1 MSNIAI
7 VTDSTAYLTEEEV
20 KRDAVTVVPL
30 TVNFEDGAMEDGLI
44 DARAFFE
51 RVDASTKIPFTSQ
64 PSAGQFLEV
73 YEKLLAQGKEI
84 ISIHISSKLSGTLES
99 AGKPR
104 GCWMRITF
112 PFRYED
118 RFSVIMQIEAA
129 SE

>member
-84 ISIHISSKLSGTLES
+84 ISIHISSKLSGTLEIS
-99 AGKPR
+99 VNAAL
-104 GCWMRITF
+104 MLDEYRI
-112 PFRYED
+112 
-118 RFSVIMQIEAA
+118 
-129 SE
+129 